1 MKKLKL
7 IYNNKYSINNLNN
20 ESFIA
25 KFVSINTRIN
35 KNYLISILDAHLVH
49 YPSPINLSY
58 AWRFGS
64 LAGMCLVIQI

>member
-35 KNYLISILDAHLVH
+35 KNYLICLLKDLLVKQKRILPNIPL
-49 YPSPINLSY
+49 
-58 AWRFGS
+58 R
-64 LAGMCLVIQI
+64 Q